1 VTNTLDAMPKPP
13 KKGKDAKPGKYPS
26 REKVTYTAI
35 PREYGELLKELT
47 ADGEKHQ
54 GRSVSFLTKLA
65 VQAFLKAEGKLD
77 EKGKPLPPT

>member
-1 VTNTLDAMPKPP
+1 MTNTLEAMPKPP
-13 KKGKDAKPGKYPS
+13 KKGKGEKAGKYPS

-35 PREYGELLKELT
+35 PREYGDLLKGLT

-77 EKGKPLPPT
+77 DKGRPVPPA

>member
-1 VTNTLDAMPKPP
+1 M
-13 KKGKDAKPGKYPS
+13 
-26 REKVTYTAI
+26 TYTAI
-35 PREYGELLKELT
+35 PREYGDLLKGLT

-77 EKGKPLPPT
+77 DKGRPVPPA